1 MFSRAQNTFRLLRWL
16 LLWAYVFFCFVF
28 VCWCEK
34 FDFTAFRDERLM
46 LHFWGEPNFF
56 PLLLATNLNEKK
68 KQEKKTEQWWRG
80 NKNFR
85 FRLFAHVLKPD
96 WIVWRDGG
104 QQMKPILDL
113 VGNKREECFFL
124 RKCRDSTKRLNL
136 EVLSFFFECLGVCG
150 CFNWVIHLLAFF
162 LFLFCLY
169 LLDSVACF
177 DN

>member
-1 MFSRAQNTFRLLRWL
+1 MFFL
-16 LLWAYVFFCFVF
+16 FCFCMLVWEIWF
-28 VCWCEK
+28 YCFSWW
-34 FDFTAFRDERLM
+34 TANASFLGGTEFFFRFYWQRT
-46 LHFWGEPNFF
+46 W
-56 PLLLATNLNEKK
+56 TKK

-113 VGNKREECFFL
+113 VGNKREECFL